1 MTIPNLAANWKS
13 TAQSILTTT
22 FAITGALMVSNVIS
36 PKVAAIC
43 ATINGVLKVILG
55 VFETD
60 GVPVNAPKP

>member
-1 MTIPNLAANWKS
+1 MEGSMSIPNLAANWKS
-13 TAQSILTTT
+13 TVQSILTTT

-43 ATINGVLKVILG
+43 ATVNGVLKIVLG

-60 GVPVNAPKP
+60 APNQ